1 LTTREPVGAT
11 ITVDG
16 RLARTQRV
24 AGPARFRIGSAG
36 WHLIGLDVERA
47 DRGLRLTVGAP

>member
-1 LTTREPVGAT
+1 VT
-11 ITVDG
+11 
-16 RLARTQRV
+16 
-24 AGPARFRIGSAG
+24 FRGGTAG